1 MYKIYLGVDIGG
13 TDVKIGLI
21 TSDGNLIKSTAFSVD
36 FDHYKTPIIDTVLKS
51 IDIFLENN
59 NLDSNNLIGIG
70 ISATGQIDTYSGT
83 VIGSAGHID
92 NWISTPI
99 KDIVK
104 NKYSVPVS
112 VANDANCAVIGEYW
126 KGSAVNYSNVIMI
139 TIGTGVGGGI
149 ICNGKILSGKIG
161 LAGELGHFSID
172 KSGKKC
178 TCGNFGCYEQY
189 ASTTTLVN
197 NVNELLNSLPS
208 YPFNKTEK
216 INGKFI
222 FEQVKLGNSDIT
234 YIVNKWIDDISVGL
248 VGLIHIFNPDLVI
261 IGGGVSSQEAYFI
274 TPLRNK
280 VFNMIM
286 PSFKRHLKITSAN
299 LGNNAGLIG
308 AIYNLIK
315 DNNFGGIYDN

>member
-161 LAGELGHFSID
+161 LAGELGHFSIN
-172 KSGKKC
+172 K
-178 TCGNFGCYEQY
+178 F
-189 ASTTTLVN
+189 
-197 NVNELLNSLPS
+197 PS
-208 YPFNKTEK
+208 
-216 INGKFI
+216 ILSI
-222 FEQVKLGNSDIT
+222 
-234 YIVNKWIDDISVGL
+234 
-248 VGLIHIFNPDLVI
+248 
-261 IGGGVSSQEAYFI
+261 
-274 TPLRNK
+274 
-280 VFNMIM
+280 
-286 PSFKRHLKITSAN
+286 
-299 LGNNAGLIG
+299 
-308 AIYNLIK
+308 
-315 DNNFGGIYDN
+315 